1 MIGKTNNTV
10 DAIVAA
16 RTLRQLAEIGKK
28 RRKLAER
35 VSPTPLT
42 HEQRIHRYANQ
53 SGWTSAFTPK
63 QRRRLAHKANRAQGR
78 YNPYITKVDGT
89 KAFVTVPTSAKEAA

>member
-1 MIGKTNNTV
+1 MIIKTNNTV
-10 DAIVAA
+10 DAIDAA
-16 RTLRQLAEIGKK
+16 NRLRDLARIGRR

-35 VSPTPLT
+35 KPVAPLT

-78 YNPYITKVDGT
+78 YNPYVTKVDGT
-89 KAFVTVPTSAKEAA
+89 KAFTTASISTEEAA

>member
-1 MIGKTNNTV
+1 MIGTINTTV
-10 DAIVAA
+10 AAIHAA
-16 RTLRQLAEIGKK
+16 RTRRQIAKVVQ
-28 RRKLAER
+28 RRQKAVAR
-35 VSPTPLT
+35 QPVAPLT

-63 QRRRLAHKANRAQGR
+63 QRRRLDHKDNRAQGY

-89 KAFVTVPTSAKEAA
+89 KAFAASTEEVA

>member
-1 MIGKTNNTV
+1 MIVKTNNTV
-10 DAIVAA
+10 DAIDAA
-16 RTLRQLAEIGKK
+16 NRLRDLARIGKR

-35 VSPTPLT
+35 QPVAPLT

-53 SGWTSAFTPK
+53 SGWTAAFTPK

-78 YNPYITKVDGT
+78 YNPYITKVDST
-89 KAFVTVPTSAKEAA
+89 KAFDEKEAA